1 VKIILIDNREHNA
14 PYIKRRFD
22 EVGIDSDITCL
33 PQETGSDYL
42 ISSTFGSVAVQRK
55 VACSE
60 MISELDEIMF
70 EILPRMKNFSDN
82 PVLLI
87 EENYGISKSGYLY
100 NKTDNRETEM
110 LATSYFGY
118 LETIRKMGVGV
129 ITTRGLNESI
139 WYLISLHGYLSKE
152 HYPKHKKTFSDKE
165 CAIGILSTV
174 PGIGDVRASKAL
186 EHNSIRGMI
195 GMKRIESLT
204 QKQSDRLMKIFHWRG

>member
-1 VKIILIDNREHNA
+1 MKIILIDSREKNA

-22 EVGIDSDITCL
+22 DAGIDSDITCL
-33 PQETGSDYL
+33 PTETGSDYL
-42 ISSTFGSVAVQRK
+42 VSGTFGSVAIQRK
-55 VACSE
+55 IVCSE

-82 PVLLI
+82 PVIVL

-129 ITTRGLNESI
+129 VTTRGLNESI
-139 WYLISLHGYLSKE
+139 WWMVATHNYLSKE

-165 CAIGILSTV
+165 CAVGILSTV

-195 GMKRIESLT
+195 GMKKIDGLT
-204 QKQSDRLMKIFHWRG
+204 QKQSDRLMKIFHWRD